1 MPKAIVIGATSGIGK
16 ALVHVLV
23 QHGFDVGATG
33 RRLSLLE
40 GMQSEPNAP
49 GYIKSMDVT
58 RVDEAMQ
65 ALDEMIAQMGDV
77 DLIVISAGVGFI
89 NPHLDWEKERDTI
102 NTNVRGFAAIANVA
116 FQHFIKQ
123 GKGHLVG
130 ISSVAAVRGSGAAP
144 AYNASK
150 AFVSSY
156 LEGLRLNA
164 AKQRLPISVTDVRP
178 GFVDTAMAQG
188 DGLFWVATPEIA
200 ARQIFSAIAK
210 KKKVVYVTRRWR
222 LIAWLMRLLPEAIYK
237 RI

>member
-1 MPKAIVIGATSGIGK
+1 MPKAVVIGATSGIGK

-23 QHGFDVGATG
+23 QHDFEVGATG
-33 RRLSLLE
+33 RRLSLLK
-40 GMQSEPNAP
+40 GMQSGPDAP
-49 GYIKSMDVT
+49 SHIKAMDVT
-58 RVDEAMQ
+58 QTKEAMQ
-65 ALDEMIAQMGDV
+65 ALDEMIAEMGGA

-89 NPHLDWEKERDTI
+89 NPYLDWGKERDTV
-102 NTNVRGFAAIANVA
+102 NTNIRGFAAIANAA
-116 FQHFIKQ
+116 FQYFSKQ

-130 ISSVAAVRGSGAAP
+130 ISSVAAVRGSGIAP

-150 AFVSSY
+150 AFVLSY

-164 AKQRLPISVTDVRP
+164 AKQSLPIHITDVRP

-188 DGLFWVATPEIA
+188 DGLFWVASPEEA
-200 ARQIFSAIAK
+200 ARKIYSAIAK
-210 KKKVVYVTRRWR
+210 KKKIVYVTRRWR